1 MDGTVQLP
9 AAANAVTTPAWIPQ
23 LRDWLRQRSLTARLA
38 GLIVLAA
45 LAGSIVLGI
54 RHAEKRTVVVAT
66 RAIDAFGVARRL
78 ETKSLE
84 HGSLPS
90 APVETISAAEDHY
103 VLRSIKAGDALAD
116 SDIGPEVRSAS
127 DVVVAVPLTT
137 EQSSGLSAG
146 QVVDLLLA
154 PSVAGVPPTVLGTA
168 LVVDVDDS
176 STQAVAYLAIPRTRE
191 RRVADVIARGV
202 AIIARRP

>member
-1 MDGTVQLP
+1 MAQR
-9 AAANAVTTPAWIPQ
+9 W
-23 LRDWLRQRSLTARLA
+23 DWVRQRSLTAWLA
-38 GLIVLAA
+38 ALIVLAA
-45 LAGSIVLGI
+45 LAGAIFLEL
-54 RHAEKRTVVVAT
+54 RHTDRQTVVVAT
-66 RAIDAFGVARRL
+66 RAIDAFGVARQL
-78 ETKSLE
+78 ETKSLD

-90 APVETISAAEDHY
+90 APVVTISAARDHY
-103 VLRSIKAGDALAD
+103 VLQSVKAGDALAE
-116 SDIGPEVRSAS
+116 SDIGPMVRSAS

-154 PSVAGVPPTVLGTA
+154 PSVADVPPTVLSTA

-176 STQAVAYLAIPRTRE
+176 SSQNVAYLAIPRTRE
-191 RRVADVIARGV
+191 LYVAGVIGRGT

>member
-66 RAIDAFGVARRL
+66 RAIDAFGVARQL

-116 SDIGPEVRSAS
+116 SDIGPKVRGAS

-168 LVVDVDDS
+168 LVVDVHDS